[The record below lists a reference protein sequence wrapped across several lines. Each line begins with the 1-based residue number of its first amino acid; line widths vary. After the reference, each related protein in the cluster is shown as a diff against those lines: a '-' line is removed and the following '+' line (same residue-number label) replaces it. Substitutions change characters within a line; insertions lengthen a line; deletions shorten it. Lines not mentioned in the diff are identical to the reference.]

1 VTGFWPDD
9 EDSHSELDFGLILR
23 RGFQD
28 SPLEL
33 GLELVVVIGLLNWVL
48 SLGFSVLVVQERGS
62 EIVSG

>member
-1 VTGFWPDD
+1 MTGFWPDD
-9 EDSHSELDFGLILR
+9 EDSHSELDFGLIL

>member
-1 VTGFWPDD
+1 MTGFWPDD
-9 EDSHSELDFGLILR
+9 EDSHSELDVGLILR